1 MSISANELKKKGV
14 SIIENNLNNSSE
26 LIITVKGKER
36 FVVMDMEHYNY
47 LRECELDSAIQ
58 QAMTDLQTGDFVIE
72 SVAKHIEQIT
82 NEL

>member
-14 SIIENNLNNSSE
+14 SIIENNLNNNNE

-36 FVVMDMEHYNY
+36 FVVMNMEHYNY

-72 SVAKHIEQIT
+72 SVEEHLKRIT